1 MQAHIARIKFL
12 SMCIKTWGYF
22 GFLSQ
27 FEACTSNRRLM
38 WMGGQPGRNTG
49 DAKSYYG
56 PVIENLR
63 ELLRR
68 YPDAYMGKMRSALQ
82 PFRLDEGGFTN
93 LTSLLVNLGALD
105 PNNPKKEHR
114 LSDRALA
121 RVLHDIISRRKRQSW
136 WFGVGWP
143 WDSLRNCARIVQ
155 REAKEA
161 KALRE
166 GTYQE
171 PTAPAYDERELQG
184 TGLTHFVFSDATFA
198 ARGPGEVRTPDLD
211 DDGTEQKPPATATS
225 TSEAVSVPAADER
238 STSSTTKGER
248 SSQSTKQS
256 MILPKH
262 SSVPRRATRSLSP
275 IPRTVPVTASTSSSI
290 ARARRSASVAQRSEA
305 RRSSLVG
312 QKRSRSPTPELS
324 PPAKRTRSKGRT
336 AGDGEVPKSKK

>member
-12 SMCIKTWGYF
+12 SMCIEMWGYF

-68 YPDAYMGKMRSALQ
+68 DPDAYTGKMKSALQ

-93 LTSLLVNLGALD
+93 VTSLLVNLGALD

-121 RVLHDIISRRKRQSW
+121 RVLHDIISRRKGQSW
-136 WFGVGWP
+136 WFGVRWP

-155 REAKEA
+155 REVKEA

-166 GTYQE
+166 GTYRE
-171 PTAPAYDERELQG
+171 PTAPAYDERELQR
-184 TGLTHFVFSDATFA
+184 TGWTHFMFSDATFA
-198 ARGPGEVRTPDLD
+198 ARGPGEVRTSSVGEDE
-211 DDGTEQKPPATATS
+211 TEEKPPATTAS
-225 TSEAVSVPAADER
+225 TSEATPVSAEDEPP
-238 STSSTTKGER
+238 TSSATNRER
-248 SSQSTKQS
+248 SSQPTK
-256 MILPKH
+256 
-262 SSVPRRATRSLSP
+262 
-275 IPRTVPVTASTSSSI
+275 
-290 ARARRSASVAQRSEA
+290 
-305 RRSSLVG
+305 
-312 QKRSRSPTPELS
+312 
-324 PPAKRTRSKGRT
+324 
-336 AGDGEVPKSKK
+336 

>member
-12 SMCIKTWGYF
+12 SMCIEMWGYF

-68 YPDAYMGKMRSALQ
+68 DPDAYTGKMKSALQ

-93 LTSLLVNLGALD
+93 VTSLLVNLGAVD

-121 RVLHDIISRRKRQSW
+121 RVLHDIISRRKGQSW
-136 WFGVGWP
+136 WFG
-143 WDSLRNCARIVQ
+143 
-155 REAKEA
+155 REVKEA

-166 GTYQE
+166 GTYRE
-171 PTAPAYDERELQG
+171 PTAPAYDERELQR
-184 TGLTHFVFSDATFA
+184 TGWTHFMFSDATFA
-198 ARGPGEVRTPDLD
+198 ARGPGQVRTSSVGEDE
-211 DDGTEQKPPATATS
+211 TEEKPPATTAS
-225 TSEAVSVPAADER
+225 TSEATPVSAEDEPP
-238 STSSTTKGER
+238 TSSATNRER
-248 SSQSTKQS
+248 SSQ
-256 MILPKH
+256 H
-262 SSVPRRATRSLSP
+262 RAFLLAVSLRL
-275 IPRTVPVTASTSSSI
+275 IT
-290 ARARRSASVAQRSEA
+290 
-305 RRSSLVG
+305 
-312 QKRSRSPTPELS
+312 
-324 PPAKRTRSKGRT
+324 
-336 AGDGEVPKSKK
+336 